1 MSHPGPSA
9 VQIVLS
15 EDERT
20 ELVRRAG
27 LPGRW
32 RADRARIIL
41 ACAEGM
47 SNAGAAQA
55 LGVAVKSVSKW
66 RRQFAAQ
73 RLAGLEDAA
82 PVGRRKA
89 ELVLDEA
96 ERAQLVRWARRAKTA
111 QYLALRSKIVLRCAE
126 GGTNKEAAADLGVD
140 ESTVER
146 WRSRFIAR
154 RLDGLHDEPRP
165 GRPRS
170 ILLDQVEDV
179 ITATLEETPG
189 KDTHWS
195 RSSMARRSG
204 LSKSTIGRIWKK
216 FDLKPHLQD
225 SFKLS
230 TDPFFVEKV
239 VDVVGLYHNPP
250 EKAVVLCVDEKSQI
264 QALDRSQP
272 VLPMMPGMPERRTHD
287 YLRHGITSLFAAFNI
302 ADGTVISE
310 LHRRHRAIEFRK
322 FLVRIDKAVPAGLD
336 VHLVCDNY
344 ATHNTAEIRAWL
356 ARHPRFHVHF
366 TPTGS
371 SWMNQVERWFGL
383 LTDKLIRRGVHTSVQ
398 ALENDI
404 REWIATWNESPRPF
418 TWTKTADEILNS
430 LADYLA
436 KLRADRQKAGKIN
449 RWNFRRNTLAEVLS
463 VFGPQGERMH
473 TRARPAQAR

>member
-1 MSHPGPSA
+1 

-15 EDERT
+15 DDERA

-66 RRQFAAQ
+66 RRQFADQ
-73 RLAGLEDAA
+73 RLAGLKDAA

-89 ELVLDEA
+89 QLVLDEA
-96 ERAQLVRWARRAKTA
+96 ERAQLIRWARRAKTA
-111 QYLALRSKIVLRCAE
+111 QYLALRAKIVLRCAE

-146 WRSRFIAR
+146 WRARFIAR
-154 RLDGLHDEPRP
+154 RLEGLHDERRP
-165 GRPRS
+165 GRPPS

-179 ITATLEETPG
+179 VMATLESTPG

-195 RSSMARRSG
+195 RASMARRTG

-230 TDPFFVEKV
+230 ADPFFVEKV

-250 EKAVVLCVDEKSQI
+250 DKAVVLCVDEKSQI

-322 FLVRIDKAVPAGLD
+322 FLVRIDKAVPADLD

-344 ATHNTAEIRAWL
+344 ATHNTPEIRTWL

-404 REWIATWNESPRPF
+404 REWIATWNDNPRPF

-436 KLRADRQKAGKIN
+436 KVGTGLPV
-449 RWNFRRNTLAEVLS
+449 TE
-463 VFGPQGERMH
+463 
-473 TRARPAQAR
+473 

>member
-1 MSHPGPSA
+1 VP
-9 VQIVLS
+9 IVLS
-15 EDERT
+15 EDERA
-20 ELVRRAG
+20 ELVRRAVG
-27 LPGRW
+27 PGRW

-47 SNAGAAQA
+47 SNAAAAQQ
-55 LGVAVKSVSKW
+55 LEVAVKSVSKW
-66 RRQFAAQ
+66 RRQFAAG

-89 ELVLDEA
+89 ELVLTDT
-96 ERAQLVRWARRAKTA
+96 ERVQLARWARRAKTA
-111 QYLALRSKIVLRCAE
+111 QFLALRAKIVLRCAE
-126 GGTNKEAAADLGVD
+126 GGTNKQAAADLGVD
-140 ESTVER
+140 ESTVDR
-146 WRSRFIAR
+146 WRARFIAK
-154 RLDGLHDEPRP
+154 RLAGLHDEPRP
-165 GRPRS
+165 GRPPS

-179 ITATLEETPG
+179 IVATLESAPG

-195 RSSMARRSG
+195 RASMARRTG

-250 EKAVVLCVDEKSQI
+250 ERAVVLCVDEKSQI

-310 LHRRHRAIEFRK
+310 LHRRHRAIEFKK
-322 FLVRIDKAVPAGLD
+322 FLAAIDKAVPADLD

-344 ATHNTAEIRAWL
+344 ATHNTPEIKTWL

-404 REWIATWNESPRPF
+404 KDWIATWNDNPRPF
-418 TWTKTADEILNS
+418 TWTKTADEILSS

-436 KLRADRQKAGKIN
+436 KVGASHHATEQ
-449 RWNFRRNTLAEVLS
+449 T
-463 VFGPQGERMH
+463 
-473 TRARPAQAR
+473 

>member
-1 MSHPGPSA
+1 MPGPSA
-9 VQIVLS
+9 VPIVLS
-15 EDERT
+15 EDERA
-20 ELVRRAG
+20 ELERRARG
-27 LPGRW
+27 PGRW

-41 ACAEGM
+41 ACADGM
-47 SNAGAAQA
+47 SNAAAAEA

-66 RRQFAAQ
+66 RRRFAGQ

-89 ELVLDEA
+89 ELVLAGA
-96 ERAQLVRWARRAKTA
+96 ERAQLMRWARRGKTA
-111 QYLALRSKIVLRCAE
+111 QYLALRAKIVLRCGE
-126 GGTNKEAAADLGVD
+126 GGTNKQAAADLGID
-140 ESTVER
+140 ESTVDR
-146 WRSRFIAR
+146 WRARFIAR
-154 RLDGLHDEPRP
+154 RLEGLHDEPRP
-165 GRPRS
+165 GRPPS

-179 ITATLEETPG
+179 IVATLETTPG

-195 RSSMARRSG
+195 RASMAARTG
-204 LSKSTIGRIWKK
+204 LSKPTIGRIWKK

-310 LHRRHRAIEFRK
+310 LHRRHRASEFKK
-322 FLVRIDKAVPAGLD
+322 FLTTIDKAVPADLD
-336 VHLVCDNY
+336 VHLVCADY
-344 ATHNTAEIRAWL
+344 ATHKPPEIRTWL
-356 ARHPRFHVHF
+356 ARHPRFTVHF
-366 TPTGS
+366 TPTG
-371 SWMNQVERWFGL
+371 QCRC
-383 LTDKLIRRGVHTSVQ
+383 
-398 ALENDI
+398 
-404 REWIATWNESPRPF
+404 
-418 TWTKTADEILNS
+418 
-430 LADYLA
+430 
-436 KLRADRQKAGKIN
+436 
-449 RWNFRRNTLAEVLS
+449 LS
-463 VFGPQGERMH
+463 N
-473 TRARPAQAR
+473 

>member
-1 MSHPGPSA
+1 MTHSGPSA
-9 VQIVLS
+9 VPIVLS
-15 EDERT
+15 GDERA
-20 ELVRRAG
+20 ELVRRVRG
-27 LPGRW
+27 PGRW

-66 RRQFAAQ
+66 RRQFAAE

-89 ELVLDEA
+89 ELVLTDA

-111 QYLALRSKIVLRCAE
+111 QFLALRAKIVLRCAE
-126 GGTNKEAAADLGVD
+126 GGTNKQAAAGLGVD
-140 ESTVER
+140 ESTVDR
-146 WRSRFIAR
+146 WRARFIAR

-165 GRPRS
+165 GRPPS

-179 ITATLEETPG
+179 VVATLESAPG

-195 RSSMARRSG
+195 RASMARRTG
-204 LSKSTIGRIWKK
+204 LSKSTIGRIWRK

-264 QALDRSQP
+264 QALDRSRP

-310 LHRRHRAIEFRK
+310 LHRQHRAIEFRK
-322 FLVRIDKAVPAGLD
+322 FLVRIDKAVPADLD

-344 ATHNTAEIRAWL
+344 ATHNTPEIRAWL
-356 ARHPRFHVHF
+356 ARRPRFHIHF

-404 REWIATWNESPRPF
+404 KDWIDTWNDNPRPF

-430 LADYLA
+430 LAAYLA
-436 KLRADRQKAGKIN
+436 KLGASP
-449 RWNFRRNTLAEVLS
+449 S
-463 VFGPQGERMH
+463 VNGH
-473 TRARPAQAR
+473 N

>member
-1 MSHPGPSA
+1 MSHSGPSA
-9 VQIVLS
+9 VPIVLS
-15 EDERT
+15 EDERA

-41 ACAEGM
+41 ACAGGM
-47 SNAGAAQA
+47 SNAGAAQD

-66 RRQFAAQ
+66 RRQFAGQ

-89 ELVLDEA
+89 DLVLEEG
-96 ERAQLVRWARRAKTA
+96 ERAQLIRWARRAKTA
-111 QYLALRSKIVLRCAE
+111 QYLALRAKIVLRCAE

-140 ESTVER
+140 DSTVDR
-146 WRSRFIAR
+146 WRARFIAG
-154 RLDGLHDEPRP
+154 RLEGLADEPRP
-165 GRPRS
+165 GRPPS

-179 ITATLEETPG
+179 IVATLESSPG

-195 RSSMARRSG
+195 RASMARHSG

-216 FDLKPHLQD
+216 SGLKPHLQD

-230 TDPFFVEKV
+230 SDPFFVEKV

-250 EKAVVLCVDEKSQI
+250 ERAVVLCVDEKSQI
-264 QALDRSQP
+264 QALDRSRP

-322 FLVRIDKAVPAGLD
+322 FLAAIDKAVPADLD

-344 ATHNTAEIRAWL
+344 ATHSTPEIRTWL
-356 ARHPRFHVHF
+356 TRRPRFHVHF

-371 SWMNQVERWFGL
+371 SWMNQVERWFAL

-404 REWIATWNESPRPF
+404 REWIATWNDNPRPF
-418 TWTKTADEILNS
+418 TWTKTADEILSS

-436 KLRADRQKAGKIN
+436 KLGTSQPIN
-449 RWNFRRNTLAEVLS
+449 RQE
-463 VFGPQGERMH
+463 
-473 TRARPAQAR
+473 

>member
-1 MSHPGPSA
+1 MPHSGPSA

-15 EDERT
+15 EDERA

-27 LPGRW
+27 LPERR
-32 RADRARIIL
+32 RADRARIVL

-47 SNAGAAQA
+47 SNAGAAQS
-55 LGVAVKSVSKW
+55 LGAAVRSVSKW
-66 RRQFAAQ
+66 RRKFAEQ

-82 PVGRRKA
+82 PIGRPKA
-89 ELVLDEA
+89 DLILEEA
-96 ERAQLVRWARRAKTA
+96 ERAQLIRWARRAKTA
-111 QYLALRSKIVLRCAE
+111 QYLAMRAKIVLRCAE
-126 GGTNKEAAADLGVD
+126 GGTNKQAAADLGVD
-140 ESTVER
+140 ETTVER
-146 WRSRFIAR
+146 WRARFIAG
-154 RLDGLHDEPRP
+154 RLEGLHDEPRP
-165 GRPRS
+165 GRPPS

-179 ITATLEETPG
+179 IVATLESVPG

-195 RSSMARRSG
+195 RASMARHSG

-302 ADGTVISE
+302 ADGTVISQV
-310 LHRRHRAIEFRK
+310 HRRHRAIEFRK
-322 FLVRIDKAVPAGLD
+322 FLAAIDKAVPAGLG

-344 ATHNTAEIRAWL
+344 ATHNTPEIKTWL
-356 ARHPRFHVHF
+356 ARHPRFRVHF

-383 LTDKLIRRGVHTSVQ
+383 LTDKLIRRGVHTSVP

-404 REWIATWNESPRPF
+404 KDWIATWNNNPRPF
-418 TWTKTADEILNS
+418 TWTKTADEILSS
-430 LADYLA
+430 LGDYLA
-436 KLRADRQKAGKIN
+436 KIGTGQPVNGQD
-449 RWNFRRNTLAEVLS
+449 
-463 VFGPQGERMH
+463 
-473 TRARPAQAR
+473 